1 LRRSIVTYKELGLT
15 IGLKEIQLRNEM
27 PRVLEA
33 LAKACYDAT
42 EAPLTALVVNP
53 QTGKPGSGRH
63 GDGEPWHAD
72 VQRVFRY
79 RAARGRPKPGPAR
92 RSFSGNS
99 AKTFSPGGDRTTVDH
114 FPEWSLTLP
123 HW

>member
-1 LRRSIVTYKELGLT
+1 MGEENRDTLVLQARSALIMAALRRSIVTYKELGFA

-42 EAPLTALVVNP
+42 EPPLTALVVNT

-79 RAARGRPKPGPAR
+79 RAARG
-92 RSFSGNS
+92 
-99 AKTFSPGGDRTTVDH
+99 
-114 FPEWSLTLP
+114 
-123 HW
+123 